1 MSDAHEEYRRN
12 GWWRSATFL
21 DDLRRHVATF
31 PDKSVLISRRV
42 ADGLT
47 DVITYAELDRLTDRI
62 AHGLIRLGVR
72 PGDFVA
78 VQLPNRRETLPLTLA
93 CIKIGARIA
102 PQMPLYRHR
111 ELDFMIRLTE
121 ARVFITV
128 NRIGDLPTAETA
140 MTLAEEIPT
149 LEHVVIVGGDGPPGA
164 LDFDEHLLDPE
175 PGDPEELA
183 GRALGPD
190 DPFLILFTSGTTG
203 EPKGALHSQNTLYAA
218 INGYQEAYDL
228 DDHLVI
234 MTSQT
239 SMHYVGMVM
248 TYLTALTLGGTAVT
262 ADVWDPGLYLD
273 LAAEHDVTMYYA
285 TPPFAREISETQ
297 AVSPRD
303 LSSLRIFVSGS
314 APVPPHLVEQVSE
327 TLGVRVYALWGMTE
341 NGGVT
346 MTRPEDPPE
355 RAGESDGTVVSG
367 MEIRIVDEE
376 NQPVPAGEI
385 GALQVRGAAQCLGY
399 YLRDEIYAKSITPDG
414 WFDTGDLARDD
425 GYGGIRISGRTK
437 DVIVAKMCFK
447 LPVSDLEALLGRHPA
462 IRDIALIG
470 IPDPSLVELVC
481 AVVAP
486 TGEPPTLEDLRTYM
500 KDAGVNE
507 WFWPERLELVDAMPR
522 TVTGKIRKVE
532 LRERFG
538 AASD

>member
-1 MSDAHEEYRRN
+1 MSDAREEYRRN

-21 DDLRRHVATF
+21 DDLRHHVATF
-31 PDKSVLISRRV
+31 PEKSVLISRRV

-203 EPKGALHSQNTLYAA
+203 ESKGALHSQNTLYAA
-218 INGYQEAYDL
+218 INGYREAYDL
-228 DDHLVI
+228 DDDLVI

-239 SMHYVGMVM
+239 SMHYVGLVM

-262 ADVWDPGLYLD
+262 ADVWNPGLYLD

-297 AVSPRD
+297 EVSPRD

-367 MEIRIVDEE
+367 MEVRIVDEE
-376 NQPVPAGEI
+376 NRPVPAGEI

-481 AVVAP
+481 AVVTP

>member
-1 MSDAHEEYRRN
+1 MSEEYRRN
-12 GWWRSATFL
+12 GWWRSETFL
-21 DDLRRHVATF
+21 DDLKRHVATS

-42 ADGLT
+42 ADGVT
-47 DVITYAELDRLTDRI
+47 DDITYAELDRLTDRI

-78 VQLPNRRETLPLTLA
+78 VQLPNRKETLPLTLA

-102 PQMPLYRHR
+102 PQMQLYRHR

-121 ARVFITV
+121 ARVFITL
-128 NRIGDLPTAETA
+128 NTIGDLATAEMA
-140 MTLAEEIPT
+140 MTLSQEIPA
-149 LEHVVIVGGDGPPGA
+149 LEHVVVIGGDGPLGS
-164 LDFDEHLLDPE
+164 LDFDEHLLGDE
-175 PGDPEELA
+175 PGDPQELE

-218 INGYQEAYDL
+218 IKGYAEAYDL
-228 DDHLVI
+228 DDSLVI

-239 SMHYVGMVM
+239 SMHYVGLVM

-273 LAAEHDVTMYYA
+273 LAVEHGVTLFYGS
-285 TPPFAREISETQ
+285 PPFARDISEEQ
-297 AVSPRD
+297 AARPRA
-303 LSSLRIFVSGS
+303 LPSLRSFVSGS
-314 APVPPHLVEQVSE
+314 APVPPILVERLND

-346 MTRPEDPPE
+346 MTRPQDPPE
-355 RAGESDGTVVSG
+355 RAGESDGTVVDG
-367 MEIRIVDEE
+367 MEVRVVDED
-376 NQPVPAGEI
+376 NRPVPTGEI

-399 YLRDEIYAKSITPDG
+399 YLRDDIYGKSITPDG

-437 DVIVAKMCFK
+437 DVIVAKGCFK
-447 LPVSDLEALLGRHPA
+447 IPVSDVEALLGRHGA
-462 IRDIALIG
+462 IRDVALIG
-470 IPDPSLVELVC
+470 IPDPTLIELVC
-481 AVVAP
+481 VVVTP
-486 TGEPPTLEDLRTYM
+486 SGQPPTLEDLRTYM
-500 KDAGVNE
+500 KEAGVNE
-507 WFWPERLELVDAMPR
+507 TFWPERLELIDAMPR
-522 TVTGKIRKVE
+522 TATGKIRKVE

-538 AASD
+538 VASG